1 MFSTTRLS
9 RVKKPNTTT
18 MKKALFS
25 FAIAAMGLLM
35 ASCDNKQAAPAPVAE
50 QAEQTVAE
58 APAEEQPASLAD
70 IVAKAKAEGANWT
83 TDQWKEQFKK
93 AIEAYKPFAIAMVQA
108 KPDELENITKQFA
121 DFPTLIKDFAATAR
135 QTEGGKAIDDKWIEQ
150 TMEEIG
156 VPHL

>member
-1 MFSTTRLS
+1 
-9 RVKKPNTTT
+9 
-18 MKKALFS
+18 
-25 FAIAAMGLLM
+25 M

-50 QAEQTVAE
+50 QAEQ
-58 APAEEQPASLAD
+58 
-70 IVAKAKAEGANWT
+70 
-83 TDQWKEQFKK
+83 WKEQFKK
-93 AIEAYKPFAIAMVQA
+93 AIEAYKPFAIAMEQA

>member
-1 MFSTTRLS
+1 
-9 RVKKPNTTT
+9 

-25 FAIAAMGLLM
+25 FAIAAMGLFV
-35 ASCDNKQAAPAPVAE
+35 ASCDNKQATSAPVAE

-93 AIEAYKPFAIAMVQA
+93 AIEAYKPFAIAMEQA

-135 QTEGGKAIDDKWIEQ
+135 QTKGGKAIDDKWIEQ
-150 TMEEIG
+150 TMQEIG